1 MIARASEGRPRLAVI
16 GAGVSGLVA
25 AYRLRDRFDLAV
37 FEAGERIGGHV
48 NTIDVAEGDRVIP
61 VDTGFIVFN
70 RRNYPL
76 FTALLD
82 ELGVESQPAP
92 MSFGVRCEDS
102 GLEYAGSPDLRSL
115 FAQPSNLLSP
125 GFLRMIRDV
134 LRFNREAS
142 AIAEAGTDERSVA
155 EFIESAAYSRR
166 FIDHYLIPIGASL
179 WSSPA
184 RDFREF
190 PIRFVCEFLHHH
202 GMLRL
207 KDRPQWRVIRGGSR
221 EYVRKLIEPFADRI
235 HTRRP
240 VAGLTRDGAGVEI
253 EFASGRTE
261 RFDRVV
267 VATHADQALRLL
279 RDPSPVET
287 ELLSAFP
294 YQSNPAIL
302 HTDDRA
308 LPKARLARAAWNYHR
323 RTDSDDAATVT
334 YSMNRLQSLDAKR
347 SYNVTLG
354 GEDLI
359 DPRSII
365 CEIDYQ
371 HPRFIAGRDAAQ
383 KRHAE
388 LIDHR
393 RTSYCGAYWGYGF
406 HEDGVASATRVA
418 RALRSEPA
426 PAGAPA

>member
-1 MIARASEGRPRLAVI
+1 MISIAPERKPRLAVI

-25 AYRLRDRFDLAV
+25 AYRLRDRFDLTV
-37 FEAGERIGGHV
+37 LEAGDHIGGHV
-48 NTIDVAEGDRVIP
+48 NTIDVEEDGRTIP

-76 FTALLD
+76 FAALLD

-92 MSFGVRCEDS
+92 MSFGVRCERT
-102 GLEYAGSPDLRSL
+102 GLEYAGSPDLRTL
-115 FAQPSNLLSP
+115 FAQPRNLVST

-134 LRFNREAS
+134 LRFNREGAS
-142 AIAEAGTDERSVA
+142 IAEGGTDERTIA
-155 EFIESAAYSRR
+155 EFLQQSSYSRR
-166 FIDHYLIPIGASL
+166 FVEHYLVPIGASL

-184 RDFREF
+184 DDFRDF

-207 KDRPQWRVIRGGSR
+207 RDRPEWRVIKGGSR
-221 EYVRKLIEPFADRI
+221 EYVRRLIEPFADAIR
-235 HTRRP
+235 TRCP
-240 VAGLTRDGAGVEI
+240 VAGVTRDDAGVALEL
-253 EFASGRTE
+253 ASGETQ
-261 RFDRVV
+261 RFDRLII
-267 VATHADQALRLL
+267 AAHADQALRLL

-294 YQSNPAIL
+294 YQPNPTLL
-302 HTDDRA
+302 HTDDRV
-308 LPKARLARAAWNYHR
+308 LPTAALARAAWNYHR
-323 RTDSDDAATVT
+323 RPGSDAAATVT
-334 YSMNRLQSLDAKR
+334 YSMNRLQSLTAKR

-359 DPRSII
+359 DPRSVIR
-365 CEIDYQ
+365 EIEYE

-383 KRHAE
+383 ERHDE

-406 HEDGVASATRVA
+406 HEDGVASAMRVVK
-418 RALRSEPA
+418 ALRRKPA
-426 PAGAPA
+426 PSGAPA